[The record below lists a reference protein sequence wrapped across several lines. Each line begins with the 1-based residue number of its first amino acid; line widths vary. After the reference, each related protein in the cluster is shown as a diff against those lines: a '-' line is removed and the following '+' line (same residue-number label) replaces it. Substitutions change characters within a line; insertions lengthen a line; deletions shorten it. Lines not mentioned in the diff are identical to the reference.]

1 MFEINPLQWELRG
14 QILPQVRNP
23 FSALPVYLYLSR
35 PSDGE
40 VAVLAQDTTFPLSTK
55 TSPPTPAPGPNW
67 FGFRNKSDSWFAF
80 EWGPGA
86 RIYIIGLDYVGS
98 DINRGSQRCQGDQ
111 GYFVLTDFLL
121 LQFVHCLKWT
131 WQIWKQGHPRDTD
144 VAPSLQCRPSYVSCV
159 SCVSCFQLHH
169 SLLATLKSD
178 SYDNG
183 CTDTLEASQNDS
195 YGIGMSKI

>member
-35 PSDGE
+35 RSDGE

-55 TSPPTPAPGPNW
+55 TSSPTPAAGPNW

-131 WQIWKQGHPRDTD
+131 WQIWKQGHPGDRD
-144 VAPSLQCRPSYVSCV
+144 VAPSLSR
-159 SCVSCFQLHH
+159 QLPELCELCGLLSVT
-169 SLLATLKSD
+169 SLIISNFK
-178 SYDNG
+178 DNG

-195 YGIGMSKI
+195 CGIGIRKI

>member
-1 MFEINPLQWELRG
+1 MLFFMFEINPLQWELRG
-14 QILPQVRNP
+14 QILPRVRNP
-23 FSALPVYLYLSR
+23 FSAVAVYLYLSR
-35 PSDGE
+35 RSDGE

-55 TSPPTPAPGPNW
+55 TSPPQTPPPGPNW

-98 DINRGSQRCQGDQ
+98 DINLGSQRCQGDQ

-121 LQFVHCLKWT
+121 LQFVHCLKWSR
-131 WQIWKQGHPRDTD
+131 QIWKQGRPGDTD
-144 VAPSLQCRPSYVSCV
+144 FAPSHDYCCVSYMSCV

-169 SLLATLKSD
+169 YIISDLKEWLLWQWLHW
-178 SYDNG
+178 
-183 CTDTLEASQNDS
+183 
-195 YGIGMSKI
+195 

>member
-1 MFEINPLQWELRG
+1 MPTIYWSMITC
-14 QILPQVRNP
+14 ILGNNICISSILHKTHCNEKPNFAPSQKSIFGSGP
-23 FSALPVYLYLSR
+23 ALLFISTNHQKSMSLSR
-35 PSDGE
+35 
-40 VAVLAQDTTFPLSTK
+40 LTPLSLH
-55 TSPPTPAPGPNW
+55 PPKHPRRCPPPDPNW

-131 WQIWKQGHPRDTD
+131 WQIWKQGHPGDTD
-144 VAPSLQCRPSYVSCV
+144 VASSLSR
-159 SCVSCFQLHH
+159 QLRELCELCELLSVT
-169 SLLATLKSD
+169 SLIISD
-178 SYDNG
+178 FKEW
-183 CTDTLEASQNDS
+183 L
-195 YGIGMSKI
+195 